1 MPIPP
6 GVDLTPQPR
15 MGFISI
21 VGLDGEGSE

>member
-1 MPIPP
+1 MPHTP

-15 MGFISI
+15 MGLISI